1 MIHPNISVNQFVKN
15 QVKKWERAHTKD
27 SDKKG
32 VRLPVITIAMQPG
45 SGGSVIASQL
55 AERLEFD
62 WYHRDV
68 VEQIAKSAKIRSAVV
83 NTLEKKRRT
92 GVEDFISSLI
102 EDQYLHPDSYLN
114 HLLVVISTI
123 AKHGHAVIVG
133 RGANFI
139 LPPED
144 IFSVR
149 VIAPLETRVKNVAVA
164 YRVSTKEARKR
175 VMQRQSKRKAF
186 VRQSFHA
193 DISDPL
199 HYDLV
204 INTGKISIEAAVEAI
219 IAAVLQ
225 LGKDKKG
232 R

>member
-1 MIHPNISVNQFVKN
+1 MTNRDISINQFVQN
-15 QVKKWERAHTKD
+15 QVKKWERAHAKNQ
-27 SDKKG
+27 KKKQP
-32 VRLPVITIAMQPG
+32 RLPVITIAMQPG
-45 SGGSVIASQL
+45 SGGSLIAGKV
-55 AERLEFD
+55 AERLAFD

-68 VEQIAKSAKIRSAVV
+68 VEQIAKSAKIRSTVV

-114 HLLVVISTI
+114 YLLLVINTI
-123 AKHGHAVIVG
+123 AKHGRAVIVG

-149 VIAPLETRVKNVAVA
+149 VIAPLETRVRNVAVA
-164 YRVSTKEARKR
+164 YRVSTKEAKKR

-186 VRQSFHA
+186 VRQAFHA

-199 HYDLV
+199 HYDMV
-204 INTGKISIEAAVEAI
+204 INTGKISIEAAVDGI
-219 IAAVLQ
+219 IGAV
-225 LGKDKKG
+225 KRSEIVHRD
-232 R
+232 

>member
-1 MIHPNISVNQFVKN
+1 MTNRDISINQFVQN
-15 QVKKWERAHTKD
+15 QVKKWELAHKKD
-27 SDKKG
+27 QKKKAP
-32 VRLPVITIAMQPG
+32 RLPVITIAMQPG
-45 SGGSVIASQL
+45 SGGSLIAGKV

-68 VEQIAKSAKIRSAVV
+68 VEQIARSAKIRSTVV

-114 HLLVVISTI
+114 HLLLVINTI

-139 LPPED
+139 LPAED
-144 IFSVR
+144 ILSVR
-149 VIAPLETRVKNVAVA
+149 VIAPLEARVKNVAVA
-164 YRVSTKEARKR
+164 YRVSTKEAKKR
-175 VMQRQSKRKAF
+175 VMRRQSKRKAF
-186 VRQSFHA
+186 VRQTFHA

-219 IAAVLQ
+219 IGAVQ
-225 LGKDKKG
+225 RSEIVNKS
-232 R
+232 